1 MNILFST
8 QHKILDFG
16 HLNISQFLGA
26 YQTYYRS
33 NIKHLASWLLILIH
47 FTLPIAVLVL
57 VLSRCLPYE
66 RLHILR
72 ERYCSEQLNPSDA
85 HLYTAL
91 CNSFESNPLRDNQPY
106 QKSIYNRMTA
116 RFYFQAEVI
125 LLLKKNAMSVVA
137 KITPIS
143 GSLAEK
149 QGWIS
154 VGPLVDITVY
164 SGNSERVCWTTT
176 YVVIASTNK

>member
-8 QHKILDFG
+8 QHKILDFRL
-16 HLNISQFLGA
+16 LNISQFLGA
-26 YQTYYRS
+26 YQTYNKS
-33 NIKHLASWLLILIH
+33 NIKHLATWLLILIH
-47 FTLPIAVLVL
+47 FTLPIVVLVL
-57 VLSRCLPYE
+57 VLLLCLPYK

-91 CNSFESNPLRDNQPY
+91 CNSFESNPPRDNQPY
-106 QKSIYNRMTA
+106 QKFIYSGTTA
-116 RFYFQAEVI
+116 RLYFQTEVI
-125 LLLKKNAMSVVA
+125 LFLKKNATSVVA

-154 VGPLVDITVY
+154 SRSFGGYY
-164 SGNSERVCWTTT
+164 SL
-176 YVVIASTNK
+176 